1 MLVGGETVYIPAL
14 YASFLN
20 YLDFKWLFL
29 TAFIATFLMDF
40 VLFMLGKKIPL
51 EKIIS
56 LSWLKKKTVRIEKYQ
71 KKFNQ
76 HAFLI
81 FLFSKF
87 FYGTR
92 ATAQLVYGL
101 QKIPT
106 SKYIFLNSL
115 SIIIWLLV
123 MYLIGLGVRTGLY
136 NLHTN
141 LKQIEFISAGIFLIF
156 MIGFI
161 WILRMKTKK
170 ELSQ

>member
-1 MLVGGETVYIPAL
+1 MLIGGETVYIPAL

-29 TAFIATFLMDF
+29 TAFSATFLMDYI
-40 VLFMLGKKIPL
+40 LYMLGKKIPL
-51 EKIIS
+51 EKMMR
-56 LSWLKKKTVRIEKYQ
+56 LSWLKKKTLHIEKYQ

-115 SIIIWLLV
+115 SIIIWLLII
-123 MYLIGLGVRTGLY
+123 YLIGLGVHTSLY
-136 NLHTN
+136 NLPAN

-161 WILRMKTKK
+161 WILRTKTKR